1 MGKDHLLC
9 VDSQL
14 IAEDYKRFYYRDIQA
29 IIVRLSNRR
38 NIWSAVFGG
47 LAVLAA
53 IIALVG
59 LSVPEMVTVFIALG
73 FVGLF
78 GLFIL
83 INAACGPT
91 CVTHVRTAVQ
101 IEELPSLNRLR
112 RTRAVMNRLRP
123 MIAEA
128 QGQLT
133 PEEIQLKVVEA
144 GQAATSPAAPAPP
157 VISPS
162 EPIKHYHG
170 RAHLILFWLLL
181 ADVPT
186 TRIDFFF
193 KGIWC
198 NAFVILLWLATATAA
213 IVAVVKQHHS
223 DLPKKLKTI
232 PWFILA
238 SPALFFLMT
247 LVCGIFL
254 VIKQGTASLDMSL
267 LKGPLKLALKI
278 VSTTIPLVTGS
289 LGLLW
294 LRKFRSSNPLPPPI
308 SIAPPGELSDKI

>member
-1 MGKDHLLC
+1 
-9 VDSQL
+9 
-14 IAEDYKRFYYRDIQA
+14 
-29 IIVRLSNRR
+29 
-38 NIWSAVFGG
+38 
-47 LAVLAA
+47 
-53 IIALVG
+53 LVG

-83 INAACGPT
+83 INSACGPT

-133 PEEIQLKVVEA
+133 PEEIQMKAAAA
-144 GQAATSPAAPAPP
+144 GQAASSPAVPARP
-157 VISPS
+157 VIFPS
-162 EPIKHYHG
+162 EPLKHYHG

-186 TRIDFFF
+186 TLNDVFF
-193 KGIWC
+193 KSVWC

-238 SPALFFLMT
+238 CPALFFLMT

-254 VIKQGTASLDMSL
+254 VIKQGTASLDMSP